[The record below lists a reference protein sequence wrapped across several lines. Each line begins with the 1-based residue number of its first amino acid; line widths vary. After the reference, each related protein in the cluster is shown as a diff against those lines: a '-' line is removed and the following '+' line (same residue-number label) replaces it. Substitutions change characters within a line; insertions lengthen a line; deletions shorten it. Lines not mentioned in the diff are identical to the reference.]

1 MKKIIFLH
9 GWTNRRPEGSWHR
22 LVATELR
29 NKGHQIWYPQ
39 FPSPDTPK
47 TEEWQELLAQES
59 AMMDETE
66 GNEKIAIAHS
76 LGCLNWLVA
85 AMTERITPFDRVLFV
100 APPDTQ
106 LTDNADGIE
115 GDPVDLTHP
124 AVIPA
129 IKTFAKDFNI
139 IASDNDDWIPRG
151 IQETYG
157 DIWNMKP
164 LIFPGAGHFRVD
176 DGWGHWQGLI
186 DWIDSANPEDLLR
199 RE

>member
-22 LVATELR
+22 LAATELR

-59 AMMDETE
+59 AMMDEAW
-66 GNEKIAIAHS
+66 GDEKIAIAHS

-106 LTDNADGIE
+106 LTDNAEGIE
-115 GDPVDLTHP
+115 GDPVDLTHHQP
-124 AVIPA
+124 INRQW
-129 IKTFAKDFNI
+129 TH
-139 IASDNDDWIPRG
+139 
-151 IQETYG
+151 
-157 DIWNMKP
+157 P
-164 LIFPGAGHFRVD
+164 LIFSDWQSPRSALAGSFQELAAYRLSEKHPV
-176 DGWGHWQGLI
+176 G
-186 DWIDSANPEDLLR
+186 
-199 RE
+199 

>member
-9 GWTNRRPEGSWHR
+9 GWTNRRPEGAWHR
-22 LVATELR
+22 LAVTELR
-29 NKGHQIWYPQ
+29 NKGHQLWYPQ

-47 TEEWQELLAQES
+47 THEWQELLMQES
-59 AMMDETE
+59 AMMDEAE
-66 GNEKIAIAHS
+66 GDEKIAIAHS

-85 AMTERITPFDRVLFV
+85 AVSGGLKPFDRVLFV

-106 LTDNADGIE
+106 LTDSAEGIE

-124 AVIPA
+124 AILPA
-129 IKTFAKDFNI
+129 IKHNAKDFNI

-151 IQETYG
+151 IQKTYG

-164 LIFPGAGHFRVD
+164 LIFPGAGHFRVE
-176 DGWGHWQGLI
+176 DGFGHWQGLV
-186 DWIDSANPEDLLR
+186 DWIESANPEDLLR
-199 RE
+199 R